1 MSEVAASPP
10 LPPRAPRPLAV
21 HFAVDGAVA
30 FLGMIVVGLILGAS
44 IVVVAV
50 VAIVV
55 GALAAPF
62 TRRAEARALAARPAP
77 RSGTEPPPRSGT
89 EPVDPAAES

>member
-1 MSEVAASPP
+1 MN
-10 LPPRAPRPLAV
+10 LPARPPRPLAV
-21 HFAVDGAVA
+21 HAAVDSAVA

-50 VAIVV
+50 LAVVV

-62 TRRAEARALAARPAP
+62 TRRAEARALAVRPPFIPGAEPGDAP
-77 RSGTEPPPRSGT
+77 DSPTSP
-89 EPVDPAAES
+89 